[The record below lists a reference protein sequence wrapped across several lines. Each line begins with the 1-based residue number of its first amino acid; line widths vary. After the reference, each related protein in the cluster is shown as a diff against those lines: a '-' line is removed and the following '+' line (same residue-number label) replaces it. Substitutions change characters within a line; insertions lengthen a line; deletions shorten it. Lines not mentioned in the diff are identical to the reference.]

1 MNDNNQNDELILLE
15 DEAANPRRPASRW
28 PLLVIDDDDE
38 VHAATRFALADQTL
52 LGRHLELVHARSA
65 AEARAILAARRDF
78 AVILLDVVMETDDA
92 GLALVGHIR
101 ETLGMWECRIIL
113 RTGQPGYA
121 PELTVFNNYDINDYR
136 TKAELTRTRLIT
148 AITAALRSF
157 DQIRTIAENRRGLE
171 LIVKAVADL
180 MEQHALT
187 QFAEGVLTQMTAL
200 LKLPL
205 DGIVCA
211 QRGSPFDDDRD
222 RLYIVGA
229 AGKLAPLIA
238 APLDDLGDSVVRT
251 AIEETITQSTHQF
264 GLDHTTLYLRGA
276 EQEGAVYLDTGG
288 PLSEADRQLVAV
300 FAANISACFSN
311 LNYMEKLNFAAYHD
325 ALTHLSNRSN
335 FIVQLEHALR
345 DGQQGQVVALID
357 IDHFADINDGLGHDV
372 GNELLVAVATRLE
385 GALYGDC
392 RLARIG
398 ADVFGV
404 LGPHERLRP
413 EALTALFAMPFEV
426 GEHLLPVNVKLGYCR
441 LEDGGGSGFNLLKRA
456 NIALNGAKKHLSA
469 DFDYFSCDMEEH
481 TRWRLDLIRQ
491 LKHDF
496 HAERLAVWY
505 QPQVAIH
512 SGEVVGVE
520 ALLRWPS
527 EAGFVQPPSVFVPLA
542 EYSGLIVEIGEWV
555 LSEACKAYHVLS
567 PLQESPLRIAV
578 NVSMP
583 QFRTGNLTERVASR
597 LGSSRVPPS
606 ALELEITESI
616 AMDEPKTVI
625 AALESLRALGIS
637 VAIDDFG
644 TGYSSLAQ
652 LRALPI
658 DRLKID
664 RAFVDEIRDGKG
676 GLFAETIVTLGKKL
690 GLRLIAEGVE
700 TPEQAGF
707 LRALG
712 CGEAQGFFYARPMP
726 LEELRDWLA
735 ARQAR
740 Q

>member
-1 MNDNNQNDELILLE
+1 MTDPNNDELILFE
-15 DEAANPRRPASRW
+15 DEATSPRRALNHW
-28 PLLVIDDDDE
+28 PVLVIDDDDE
-38 VHAATRFALADQTL
+38 VHAATRFALADQPI
-52 LGRHLELVHARSA
+52 LGRNLELVHAHSA
-65 AEARAILAARRDF
+65 AEARAILATRRDF

-211 QRGSPFDDDRD
+211 QRGSPFDEDRD

-238 APLDDLGDSVVRT
+238 APLDELDDYRVRQS
-251 AIEETITQSTHQF
+251 IEQTIESGQHQF

-276 EQEGAVYLDTGG
+276 EQEGAVYLDTGC
-288 PLSEADRQLVAV
+288 PLSEADRQLVEV
-300 FAANISACFSN
+300 FTANISACFSN
-311 LNYMEKLNFAAYHD
+311 LNFMEKLNFAAYHD
-325 ALTHLSNRSN
+325 SLTHLSNRSN

-345 DGQQGQVVALID
+345 DPTPGQVAVLID
-357 IDHFADINDGLGHDV
+357 IDHFADINDGLGHDI

-385 GALYGDC
+385 EALYGDC

-404 LGPHERLRP
+404 LGKESLLGPDTLTRLFS
-413 EALTALFAMPFEV
+413 TPFEV

-496 HAERLAVWY
+496 HAEKLAVWY

-512 SGEVVGVE
+512 TGEVVGVE

-527 EAGFVQPPSVFVPLA
+527 SDSGFVQPPSVFVPLA

-555 LSEACKAYHVLS
+555 LREACTAYHTLS
-567 PLQESPLRIAV
+567 SLQESSLRIAV

-583 QFRTGNLTERVASR
+583 QFRTGNLTERVAML

-625 AALESLRALGIS
+625 AALEGLRALGIS

-664 RAFVDEIRDGKG
+664 RAFVDEIRDGRG

-726 LEELRDWLA
+726 LEELSHWLA
-735 ARQAR
+735 ARQVR

>member
-1 MNDNNQNDELILLE
+1 MSHHPDDDLQLIAE
-15 DEAANPRRPASRW
+15 DGARPHVPHERW
-28 PLLVIDDDDE
+28 AVLVIDDDDE
-38 VHAATRFALADQTL
+38 VHAATRFALSHHL
-52 LGRHLELVHARSA
+52 ILGRELELVHARSA
-65 AEARAILAARRDF
+65 AEARTVLAQRQDF
-78 AVILLDVVMETDDA
+78 AVILLDVVMETGDA
-92 GLALVGHIR
+92 GLTLVGYIR
-101 ETLGMWECRIIL
+101 DVLKLTECRIIL

-136 TKAELTRTRLIT
+136 TKAELTHTRLIT
-148 AITAALRSF
+148 AITAALRSY

-171 LIVKAVADL
+171 LIVRAVADL

-187 QFAEGVLTQMTAL
+187 QFAEGVLTQLTAL

-211 QRGSPFDDDRD
+211 QRGSPFDDSERE

-229 AGKLAPLIA
+229 AGRLAPLIA
-238 APLDDLGDSVVRT
+238 APLESLDDARVRQ
-251 AIEETITQSTHQF
+251 AIEQTIQFGVHQF
-264 GLDHTTLYLRGA
+264 ADDHTTLYLRGA
-276 EQEGAVYLDTGG
+276 EQEGAVFLETRQ
-288 PLSEADRQLVAV
+288 PLSDADRQLVEV

-311 LNYMEKLNFAAYHD
+311 LNYVEKLNFAAYHD
-325 ALTHLSNRSN
+325 ALTHLSNRSR
-335 FIVQLEHALR
+335 FIVQLEQALR
-345 DGQQGQVVALID
+345 DGNGDQVALLID

-385 GALYGDC
+385 TNLSPAC

-404 LGPHERLRP
+404 LGPTDQLQP
-413 EALTALFAMPFEV
+413 QQLLTLFHIPFEV
-426 GEHLLPVNVKLGYCR
+426 GEHLLPVSVKLGYCR
-441 LEDGGGSGFNLLKRA
+441 LREGGGSGFMLLKRA
-456 NIALNGAKKHLSA
+456 SIALNRAKKHVSS
-469 DFDYFSCDMEEH
+469 DFDHFSSEMEEH

-496 HAERLAVWY
+496 HAGRLVVWY
-505 QPQVAIH
+505 QPQVEIQ
-512 SGEVVGVE
+512 SGAVIGVE
-520 ALLRWPS
+520 ALLRWPG
-527 EAGFVQPPSVFVPLA
+527 ENGFVQPPSVFIPLA
-542 EYSGLIVEIGEWV
+542 EYSGLIVEIGDWV
-555 LSEACKAYHVLS
+555 LHEACSAYLALAAVQDR
-567 PLQESPLRIAV
+567 PVRIAV

-583 QFRTGNLTERVASR
+583 QFRAGDLTERVASL
-597 LGSSRVPPS
+597 LGSRRVPPS

-616 AMDEPKTVI
+616 AMDEPKTVV
-625 AALESLRALGIS
+625 AALESLRMLGIS
-637 VAIDDFG
+637 IAIDDFG

-676 GLFAETIVTLGKKL
+676 GLFAETIVTLAKKL
-690 GLRLIAEGVE
+690 GLGIVAEGVE

-712 CGEAQGFFYARPMP
+712 CGEAQGYFYAKPMP
-726 LEELRDWLA
+726 LNELTEWLA
-735 ARQAR
+735 ARQR
-740 Q
+740 H